1 VFSVRE
7 VSRQEVQDLMKQG
20 VQVVDVLPTEEFQ
33 DDHLPGAIN
42 LPLGRIETEARRALG
57 PSRPVVVYCWG
68 GRNASRPRA
77 GDVARREVPTCRLD
91 ESIGEVRERVRAAG
105 WNACVV
111 VNDERVVLGLLRAEE
126 LRRGDEPIERVM
138 RPGPSTFR
146 PHVPIEELAHHM
158 IHHDLP
164 ASPVTTSDGRLVGL
178 LRREDAAR
186 VALEQIRTQQ
196 AEHKAADDIH

>member
-1 VFSVRE
+1 VAGE
-7 VSRQEVQDLMKQG
+7 LDWLAAG
-20 VQVVDVLPTEEFQ
+20 LPTE
-33 DDHLPGAIN
+33 
-42 LPLGRIETEARRALG
+42 
-57 PSRPVVVYCWG
+57 

-77 GDVARREVPTCRLD
+77 GEVARRDVPTCRLD
-91 ESIGEVRERVRAAG
+91 ESVGEVRARVRAAG
-105 WNACVV
+105 WDACVV

-126 LRRGDEPIERVM
+126 LRRGQDESIERVM

-178 LRREDAAR
+178 LKREDAAR
-186 VALEQIRTQQ
+186 VALEQTRAQQ
-196 AEHKAADDIH
+196 ADHRAADDIH